1 MRKDGSKEDG
11 TTCEVSTEIDPFVY
25 SIPLGN
31 LSTSYRFQEG
41 LVEETATHSTQHLMG
56 SFEDPEAQR
65 LIPGRETFIRQKIFR
80 FSKKKE
86 AALSDVD
93 WEPFLISRQISRMIH
108 PFVLG

>member
-65 LIPGRETFIRQKIFR
+65 LIPERETFIRQKYSAFQR
-80 FSKKKE
+80 RKKPHYPDR
-86 AALSDVD
+86 S
-93 WEPFLISRQISRMIH
+93 Q
-108 PFVLG
+108 G